1 MLQLA
6 RRRRLTFRVGEHSH
20 RYFGNVDTY
29 NFADLTEEHLT
40 NKQLQELLHIL
51 ARFAVID
58 YLRDSLHFCPEVE
71 RPYAPDRKNVL
82 VVWTNYDVHRK
93 YRAYDTLHMG
103 VRNGGWKKMRRF
115 LREAMNECL
124 PAGSEPSRPMWWW
137 SKEDPVSLVSQHSR
151 YALTDDY
158 F

>member
-6 RRRRLTFRVGEHSH
+6 RRRRLTFRVREYNH

-40 NKQLQELLHIL
+40 NPQLRHSLQIL
-51 ARFAVID
+51 ALIAVKR
-58 YLRDSLHFCPEVE
+58 YFLESLHCCPDIEQ
-71 RPYAPDRKNVL
+71 PYAPDFKNVL

-93 YRAYDTLHMG
+93 YRAYDTFYMG
-103 VRNGGWKKMRRF
+103 VRKGGWKKMRRF

-137 SKEDPVSLVSQHSR
+137 SKEDPVSVTRTHSLLQL
-151 YALTDDY
+151 LTTTC
-158 F
+158 